1 MIETAYTR
9 LYNVLRDR
17 ILGSTY
23 EPGGKLPTEREL
35 CEEFGISRIT
45 CRHAL
50 RLLQEQGLVERLP
63 GKGTFVRSI
72 QPRKVPI
79 LDNNYIESMRRAAPN
94 TRRLLSAREERLPP
108 EDIGK
113 ILHLFRTQTCL
124 FAIRVDVVAEEPIAF
139 DRAYIP
145 LQFATSLDEE
155 LLVRVDFLDVW
166 LERQSLKFSHIWSS
180 IEAVPAD
187 KDAQQTLDIP
197 LRAPVLLTTDI
208 VYAEGGTTVGLF
220 ETIYRGDR
228 FKLISTNIRGGV
240 HAKNKNS

>member
-9 LYNVLRDR
+9 LFNVLRER
-17 ILGSTY
+17 ILSNTY
-23 EPGGKLPTEREL
+23 TPGDKVPTEREL
-35 CEEFGISRIT
+35 CDEFGISRIT

-79 LDNNYIESMRRAAPN
+79 LDNNYIEAMRRAAPN
-94 TRRLLSAREERLPP
+94 TRRILSKCEEKRPP
-108 EDIGK
+108 EDISK
-113 ILHLFRTQTCL
+113 ILHLFRNQTCL
-124 FAIRVDVVAEEPIAF
+124 FAIRVDVAGEEAIAF

-145 LQFATSLDEE
+145 LQFASSLDEE
-155 LLVRVDFLDVW
+155 LLIRVDFLDVW
-166 LERQSLKFSHIWSS
+166 LERQALKLSHIWNS

-187 KDAQQTLDIP
+187 DDARKTLKIP

-208 VYAEGGTTVGLF
+208 VYVEGGTTVGLF
-220 ETIYRGDR
+220 ETIYRGDK

-240 HAKNKNS
+240 HAKNNNS

>member
-9 LYNVLRDR
+9 LFNVLRER

-23 EPGGKLPTEREL
+23 TPGEKLPTEREL

-72 QPRKVPI
+72 QPKKVPI

-94 TRRLLSAREERLPP
+94 TRRILSECEEKRPP
-108 EDIGK
+108 EDIAK
-113 ILHLFRTQTCL
+113 ILHLFRTQSCL
-124 FAIRVDVVAEEPIAF
+124 YAVRVDVVGEEAIAF

-145 LQFATSLDEE
+145 LQFASALDEE
-155 LLVRVDFLDVW
+155 LLIRVDFLDLW
-166 LERQSLKFSHIWSS
+166 LERQALKFSHIWSS

-187 KDAQQTLDIP
+187 NDARKTLKIP

-208 VYAEGGTTVGLF
+208 VYVEGGTTVGLF

-240 HAKNKNS
+240 HAKNSNS

>member
-9 LYNVLRDR
+9 LFNVLRDR
-17 ILGSTY
+17 ILNSSY
-23 EPGGKLPTEREL
+23 SPGGKLPTEREL

-50 RLLQEQGLVERLP
+50 RLLQEQGLVERMP

-94 TRRLLSAREERLPP
+94 TRRILSVRENRRPP

-113 ILHLFRTQTCL
+113 ILHLFRTQSCL
-124 FAIRVDVVAEEPIAF
+124 FAVRVDVVGEEPIAF

-145 LQFATSLDEE
+145 EQFATALDDD
-155 LLVRVDFLDVW
+155 LLVRVDFLDIW
-166 LERQSLKFSHIWSS
+166 LERQSLKLSHLWSS

-187 KDAQQTLDIP
+187 AEAQEMLGIS
-197 LRAPVLLTTDI
+197 LHAPVLLTTDI
-208 VYAEGGTTVGLF
+208 VYVEGGTTVGLF

-240 HAKNKNS
+240 HAKNGYS